1 MKTLALAV
9 ALALTPVMASATT
22 VSITDFNN
30 PAIGTHGDVW
40 TWNSGTASPP
50 RTLGVNLSNT
60 GNDYL
65 IEVLGYPYKDI
76 AGTTALE
83 LTGQWFPSGDDGHFL
98 VDLFAGGTRL
108 ARATYTYGQF
118 AGGVTT
124 VSAPLV
130 WQPSVPTTVMDIWEL
145 VGDGNSGTAFGDLA
159 LTSMVAVPEP
169 STYAMALAGLACGGF
184 SMWRRRKQA

>member
-1 MKTLALAV
+1 MKTLALALAI
-9 ALALTPVMASATT
+9 ALISAVASATNVT
-22 VSITDFNN
+22 ITDFNN
-30 PAIGTHGDVW
+30 PAISTHGDIW

-65 IEVLGYPYKDI
+65 IEVIDAPYRNI
-76 AGTTALE
+76 AGATALE
-83 LTGQWFPSGDDGHFL
+83 LTGQWFPDGDDGHFL
-98 VDLFAGGTRL
+98 IDLFAGGTLL

-130 WQPSVPTTVMDIWEL
+130 WQPSVPTTVMNIWEL
-145 VGDGNSGTAFGDLA
+145 VGDGNSASAFGEFA

-169 STYAMALAGLACGGF
+169 ATYALALAGLAGF
-184 SMWRRRKQA
+184 GIVARMRRTPA